1 MTVMRMAIL
10 TVRNVPDEVHR
21 ALRMRASQH
30 GRSTE
35 AKIRYILEKAVKP
48 EQRLRLGDQLNQ
60 LAQAHGLSN
69 SDIELLE
76 QIRNGQPAKPLDFE

>member
-21 ALRMRASQH
+21 ALQMRASQH

-35 AKIRYILEKAVKP
+35 AEIRYILEKAVKP

>member
-1 MTVMRMAIL
+1 MTVMHMAIL

-35 AKIRYILEKAVKP
+35 AEIRSILENAVKP
-48 EQRLRLGDQLNQ
+48 EQRLRLGDQLNR
-60 LAQAHGLSN
+60 LAQAHSLTN
-69 SDIELLE
+69 HDIELLE
-76 QIRNGQPAKPLDFE
+76 QSRPFQPAEPLDFK